1 MLISLLVWAYVTAL
15 FVLIGRFY
23 FYAARETDAGRD
35 SGLSGSAGFAAC
47 ATFLFQRRRGER

>member
-23 FYAARETDAGRD
+23 FYAARDERD
-35 SGLSGSAGFAAC
+35 
-47 ATFLFQRRRGER
+47 

>member
-23 FYAARETDAGRD
+23 FYAAR
-35 SGLSGSAGFAAC
+35 
-47 ATFLFQRRRGER
+47 GERD